1 MDGHGAAAAD
11 DSSPI
16 YGRSGF
22 LAASSH
28 GRGFTTSDSWD
39 EASGGS
45 ALSPFGRPSI
55 SPAFG
60 RQLIF
65 GFSSLLDISMSMNF
79 DLLV

>member
-39 EASGGS
+39 EASGGKRRLKKE
-45 ALSPFGRPSI
+45 AMVTFWTARMI
-55 SPAFG
+55 
-60 RQLIF
+60 
-65 GFSSLLDISMSMNF
+65 
-79 DLLV
+79 LLVMLIIS

>member
-39 EASGGS
+39 EASGAGKRRLKKE
-45 ALSPFGRPSI
+45 AMVTFWTARMI
-55 SPAFG
+55 
-60 RQLIF
+60 
-65 GFSSLLDISMSMNF
+65 
-79 DLLV
+79 LLVMLIIS